1 MVALLCGAV
10 ICQRGEEDDCRV
22 VNDKDGA
29 KYGSCSRNMVR
40 VSDSSEVLQTAKRIA
55 GALSSSVSRSV
66 DLSILRL
73 RRPSGLLHNG
83 SEPAVDNIHVL
94 FV

>member
-1 MVALLCGAV
+1 MTHLNQAATFCLLKDSHLFLKVLLIVALLCGAV

-55 GALSSSVSRSV
+55 GALSASVSRSV
-66 DLSILRL
+66 DLSI
-73 RRPSGLLHNG
+73 
-83 SEPAVDNIHVL
+83 
-94 FV
+94 

>member
-1 MVALLCGAV
+1 MLFCGTV

-40 VSDSSEVLQTAKRIA
+40 VSENSEGLQTAKRIA

-66 DLSILRL
+66 DLSIFIYEQKL
-73 RRPSGLLHNG
+73 
-83 SEPAVDNIHVL
+83 
-94 FV
+94 